1 MSDIRV
7 SARRFTIGQRV
18 SLSNAPGQFTV
29 TRLMPPVLGVVSYR
43 IKGDTEN
50 YERAANEG
58 QLMPLFEG

>member
-7 SARRFTIGQRV
+7 STRRFKVGQRV
-18 SLSNAPGQFTV
+18 SLSMAPGRYTI

-58 QLMPLFEG
+58 QLTALFEG